1 MMSSKRIKVLVF
13 IDWYSPGYKAGG
25 PIRSCLNLIARLS
38 EEIDFHVVTRDTD
51 YIDSEPYKE
60 VKSNEWVKSLE
71 QNANVFYI
79 SSKNLSIQ
87 TIRRIINS
95 SHWDC
100 IYLNHV
106 FSFYFSIIPLLFS
119 KKIKVVIAPRGAYA
133 DGALSVK
140 SKKKTMYIHL
150 ANSLRLYKNVFFQAT
165 TETEKDQIEKYV
177 RNYQKVLVAQ
187 NLPSKE
193 NSQVESEIV
202 KEIGTL
208 KLFYLARISPEK
220 NLLFAL
226 EILNK
231 KKYAGQIT
239 FDIYGAINDDKYWNR
254 CQGVI
259 NDLPSNIRVEYKGS
273 IKSSDING
281 VILNY
286 HFLYLPTLGEN
297 FGHSILESLL
307 MNVPVIISDQ
317 TPWNQLSSQNIGWDV
332 VLKEDAFIEI
342 ISNALRLNND
352 SYQSMRISC
361 EKYVQNF
368 LSNSVQVEQS
378 KQMFL

>member
-1 MMSSKRIKVLVF
+1 
-13 IDWYSPGYKAGG
+13 
-25 PIRSCLNLIARLS
+25 
-38 EEIDFHVVTRDTD
+38 
-51 YIDSEPYKE
+51 
-60 VKSNEWVKSLE
+60 
-71 QNANVFYI
+71 
-79 SSKNLSIQ
+79 
-87 TIRRIINS
+87 
-95 SHWDC
+95 
-100 IYLNHV
+100 
-106 FSFYFSIIPLLFS
+106 
-119 KKIKVVIAPRGAYA
+119 
-133 DGALSVK
+133 
-140 SKKKTMYIHL
+140 
-150 ANSLRLYKNVFFQAT
+150 LYKNVFFQAT

-193 NSQVESEIV
+193 NLQIESEIV
-202 KEIGTL
+202 KEQGVL

-226 EILNK
+226 EILNN

-259 NDLPSNIRVEYKGS
+259 NDLPSNIRVEYKGP
-273 IKSSDING
+273 IKASDCNG

-342 ISNALRLNND
+342 ISNALLLNDN

-378 KQMFL
+378 KQMFF